1 MRPGGGLRREH
12 PQHQSSFAWPG
23 LGRWDQS
30 CADVESA
37 VGRWAPAASR
47 ALDVDAWDSDGIVVG
62 L

>member
-1 MRPGGGLRREH
+1 MRREH